1 MGSIINKV
9 FGGLRVNE
17 SFQRKIYIKRK
28 AGD

>member
-1 MGSIINKV
+1 VGRIRKKA